1 MVKVFALFLSLLVDT
16 ILTKQ
21 LPYIVVN
28 LKPQEV
34 SSSRQTKKDRIQL
47 KNAILTMTKSY
58 VQAMAYSSIML
69 SIQYFFQSTRN
80 FAKLKPIET

>member
-1 MVKVFALFLSLLVDT
+1 MVKVFVLFLSLDT
-16 ILTKQ
+16 IFTRQ
-21 LPYIVVN
+21 PPCIVVS
-28 LKPQEV
+28 LKPRV
-34 SSSRQTKKDRIQL
+34 SSSRKTKKDRIQL

-69 SIQYFFQSTRN
+69 SIQYFLQSIRN